1 MAQRILNTLYVT
13 TQEAYVHKKGD
24 TVLVEHGGNVLLRV
38 PLINLGGIVC
48 FGNVRFSPFLLGA
61 AAKAEVRISFLGENG
76 SFLANVL
83 GKTSGNVLVRREQYR
98 IADDLEQCGQIARA
112 IIGAK
117 ILNSRTVIRR
127 EIRETSGDTSELEA
141 VSSVLSHRVRL
152 LVDMNDLDQIRGVEG
167 DAASNYF
174 GVFHLMIH
182 KEGQDFT
189 FSERNR
195 RPPKDRVNAL
205 ISFLYTLVLH
215 DISAALEAHGLDPY
229 VGFLHRDRP
238 GRQSLALDLLE
249 EFRAP
254 LADRLALTL
263 LNRNQLGIS
272 DFDGEDGSQYLLNDK
287 GRKTVL
293 MAYQK
298 RKQQIITHPFLNEK
312 MHLGLVFHSQAL
324 LMNRWL
330 RKDLDAYP
338 PFIWK

>member
-13 TQEAYVHKKGD
+13 KQEAYVHKKGD
-24 TVLVEHGGNVLLRV
+24 TVLVEHDGNVLLRV

-48 FGNVRFSPFLLGA
+48 FGNVRFSPYLLGA
-61 AAKAEVRISFLGENG
+61 AAKADVRISFLTENG
-76 SFLANVL
+76 AFLANVL

-98 IADDLEQCGQIARA
+98 VADDLRESVKVARA

-127 EIRETSGDTSELEA
+127 EIRETSGNTEALEA
-141 VSSVLSHRVRL
+141 VANVLSHRMRL
-152 LVDMNDLDQIRGVEG
+152 LLDMGDLDQIRGVEG

-174 GVFHLMIH
+174 GVFDQMIH
-182 KEGQDFT
+182 SDKPE
-189 FSERNR
+189 FSFLERNR

-205 ISFLYTLVLH
+205 ISFLYTLILH
-215 DISAALEAHGLDPY
+215 DISAALEAHGLDPC

-263 LNRNQLGIS
+263 LNRKQLS
-272 DFDGEDGSQYLLNDK
+272 VSNFDGDAGSQYLLNEK

-293 MAYQK
+293 TAYQK
-298 RKQQIITHPFLNEK
+298 RKQQMITHPFLNEK